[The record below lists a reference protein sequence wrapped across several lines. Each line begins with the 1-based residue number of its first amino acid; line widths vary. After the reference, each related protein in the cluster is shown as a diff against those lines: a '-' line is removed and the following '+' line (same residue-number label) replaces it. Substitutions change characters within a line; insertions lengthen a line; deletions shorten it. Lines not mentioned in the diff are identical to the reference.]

1 MARKHID
8 HRQIKSFADRVVN
21 LKRDDAKEY
30 RDQVRRLRERL
41 NVFVGENPDFELKKM
56 LLSGSLAKHTA
67 LKTINDAD
75 VAVYVDSAP
84 DDIGELPAWLAEK
97 LRNAFPNISSDQVVV
112 QNYSVKIEFR
122 GTGLNIDVVPVYFE
136 NDEDWGNLV
145 SQEDGTRVRTNIRLH
160 KEFIAK
166 RRIAF
171 DHYAQIVRLLKWWV
185 RNQKQENDEFRFKSF
200 MIELIVAKMFDD
212 GRLSNENDYPTS
224 MLEIF
229 DYIARTNLG
238 ERIFFTDYKE
248 IPVSSD
254 SPIQVFDPVNAGN
267 NVASKYTERD
277 RGIMVDAA
285 IDAGDAI
292 EAALKAPTLGLT
304 LHYWRNVLGSSFST

>member
-30 RDQVRRLRERL
+30 RAQVRRLREKL
-41 NVFVGENPDFELKKM
+41 DAFVGENPDFELKKM
-56 LLSGSLAKHTA
+56 LLSGSLAKYTA

-97 LRNAFPNISSDQVVV
+97 LRNAFPNISSDQVVI

-136 NDEDWGNLV
+136 NDEDWGHLV

-166 RRIAF
+166 RRADY
-171 DHYAQIVRLLKWWV
+171 DHYAQIVRLLKWWI
-185 RNQKQENDEFRFKSF
+185 RIQKQENDEFRFKSF
-200 MIELIVAKMFDD
+200 MIELIVAKLFDN
-212 GRLSNENDYPTS
+212 GRLSDDSDYPTS

-229 DYIARTNLG
+229 DYIARTNLE

-248 IPVSSD
+248 IPVSSG
-254 SPIQVFDPVNAGN
+254 SPIQVFDPVNADN

-277 RGIMVDAA
+277 RGTIVDAA

-304 LHYWRNVLGSSFST
+304 LHYWRNVLGPSFST